1 MMATMSARMPGNPS
15 AERPDPDALLARVKE
30 DEARARR
37 GRLKIF
43 FGASAG
49 VGKSYAM
56 LEAARKQA
64 LAGVDVVVGYVE
76 LHGRPETEALLDGLE
91 ILPSQRIEHRG
102 LALCEFDLD
111 AALARKPGL
120 IVVDELAHTNVAGS
134 RHPKRWQDVEELL
147 QVGIDVYT
155 TINVQHLESLNDVV
169 AQITGVN
176 VRETIP
182 DGVFDSANEVEL
194 IDLPPDDLLERLRE
208 GRVYGGEKSAQALQA
223 LQEFFRKG
231 NLIALRQL
239 ALRATADRVDA
250 AMREYRDLHAIA
262 NPWVAGER
270 LLVCV
275 GPDALSER
283 VVRAARRLALAHHAQ
298 WLAVYVETP
307 SLQRLPQ
314 QARDRVL
321 QTLKLAEELGAETA
335 NLSGD
340 SVAAE
345 LIAVARGRNISKIIV
360 GKPLQSRW
368 RDRFKRS
375 LVDELI
381 RSSGHIDIYV
391 ITGEAGEASVTPS
404 RIPERSSHWPA
415 YAKAASVVGLA
426 TLACLLLADHI
437 DRINLVMLYLLATV
451 ITAWRFG
458 RGPSVLATVLGVL
471 LFDFMFVPP
480 YYSFVVS
487 DGQYAITFAV
497 MLVIGLVISGLTA
510 FGRRQAAVARHRERR
525 TRELFDLSSELAGSR
540 HLDELCT
547 ILCRHV
553 IDSMDCEAAVLLPD
567 DEGHIQDPT
576 NFCSRGEVRPHGSV
590 NRFPVPGNE
599 LGIAQYCFH
608 HQVMAGLN
616 TGTLAGADSIYLP
629 LKALRRCVGVLAV
642 RPNDGGSN
650 PGQAL
655 HQLQVPEQ
663 MHLLEAFVTQSAVAM
678 ERVQLAGAAQAAD
691 LEIESER
698 MRNVL
703 LSSISHD
710 FRTPLATIIG
720 SASTLLESAAGQ
732 IDDAR
737 RRSLLRG
744 LLDEAQRMNSLMSN
758 LLDLTRLSSGKVVLK
773 REWVSL
779 EELVGAVLA
788 RFEDALADRPVTI
801 AIAAD
806 LPLVACDE
814 VLIAQV
820 VSNLIENAIKH
831 TLPGT
836 SIAVGAEVEAG
847 SVRVCVRDHGA
858 GLPAGEEQRV
868 FEKFH
873 RVHIEEAQ
881 SGFGLGLAICK
892 YIIEAHAGSISAT
905 NMPDGGAAFAFT
917 LPLASPAV
925 AAIEPSGPAPV
936 EATPIV
942 TGGDGPVPTGPAAIE
957 QRFEGRAER

>member
-1 MMATMSARMPGNPS
+1 MSARMPGKSS
-15 AERPDPDALLARVKE
+15 AERPDPDALLARVQE

-64 LAGVDVVVGYVE
+64 SDGVDVVVGYVE
-76 LHGRPETEALLDGLE
+76 LHGRPETEALLEGLD
-91 ILPSQRIEHRG
+91 ILPAQRLTHGTLILR
-102 LALCEFDLD
+102 EFDLD
-111 AALARKPGL
+111 GALARKPQL
-120 IVVDELAHTNVAGS
+120 IVVDELAHTNVPGA
-134 RHPKRWQDVEELL
+134 RHPKRWQDAEELL
-147 QVGIDVYT
+147 QSGIDVYT
-155 TINVQHLESLNDVV
+155 TVNVQHLESLNDVV
-169 AQITGVN
+169 AQITGVH

-182 DGVFDSANEVEL
+182 DGVFDGADEVEL

-208 GRVYGGEKSAQALQA
+208 GRVYGGEKSQQALQK
-223 LQEFFRKG
+223 FFRKG

-250 AMREYRDLHAIA
+250 AMREYRDRHAIA
-262 NPWVAGER
+262 KPWVAGER

-314 QARDRVL
+314 EARDRVL
-321 QTLKLAEELGAETA
+321 QTLRLAGELGAETA

-345 LIAVARGRNISKIIV
+345 LIAFASTRNVSKIIV

-381 RSSGHIDIYV
+381 RASGHIDVYV
-391 ITGEAGEASVTPS
+391 ITGEEGRSRRSRRRARRRVRANGPRMRKAWLSSRWRRWSAGRWRRTWS
-404 RIPERSSHWPA
+404 
-415 YAKAASVVGLA
+415 A
-426 TLACLLLADHI
+426 T
-437 DRINLVMLYLLATV
+437 NLVMVYLLATV
-451 ITAWRFG
+451 VTAWRFG

-480 YYSFVVS
+480 YYSFAVA
-487 DGQYAITFAV
+487 DTQYLITFSV

-510 FGRRQAAVARHRERR
+510 FGRRQASVARHRERR
-525 TRELFDLSSELAGSR
+525 TRELYDLSRELAGSR
-540 HLDELCT
+540 HLDELCA

-553 IDSMDCEAAVLLPD
+553 GATMDGEAAVLLPD
-567 DEGHIQDPT
+567 AERHIQDPD
-576 NFCSRGEVRPHGSV
+576 NFCSRGEMRPHAAV
-590 NRFPVPGNE
+590 NRLPVPGNE
-599 LGIAQYCFH
+599 LGIAQYSFDH
-608 HQVMAGLN
+608 REMAGLN
-616 TGTLAGADSIYLP
+616 TGTLAGADAIYLP
-629 LKALRRCVGVLAV
+629 LKALQRCVGVLGV
-642 RPNDGGSN
+642 RPVDFESS

-655 HQLQVPEQ
+655 RQLQVPEQ
-663 MHLLEAFVTQSAVAM
+663 MRLLEAFVSQSAVAM
-678 ERVQLAGAAQAAD
+678 ERVQLAEAAQTAD

-720 SASTLLESAAGQ
+720 SASTLLDSGAQIDCRQAAPIVAAGVF
-732 IDDAR
+732 
-737 RRSLLRG
+737 
-744 LLDEAQRMNSLMSN
+744 DEAQRMNRLVGN
-758 LLDLTRLSSGKVVLK
+758 LLDLTRLSSGSIALK
-773 REWVSL
+773 REWVAM

-788 RFEDALADRPVTI
+788 RLDHALSGRKI
-801 AIAAD
+801 AVDVAAN

-820 VSNLIENAIKH
+820 LTNLIENAIKH

-836 SIAVGAEVEAG
+836 AIAIGAEAAG
-847 SVRVCVRDHGA
+847 GRVLVRVRDHGP
-858 GLPAGEEQRV
+858 GLPPGEELRV

-873 RVHIEEAQ
+873 RVRVEEAQ
-881 SGFGLGLAICK
+881 SGFGLGLTICK
-892 YIIEAHAGSISAT
+892 YIVEAHGGSISAS
-905 NMPDGGAAFAFT
+905 NVVDGGAEFSFS
-917 LPLASPAV
+917 LPLTGLSP
-925 AAIEPSGPAPV
+925 IESEPT
-936 EATPIV
+936 EA
-942 TGGDGPVPTGPAAIE
+942 
-957 QRFEGRAER
+957 